1 MKEEIDV
8 INHLLS
14 VEKNAAVLIDNAVR
28 EADSRTSKARN
39 DAAAAYKT
47 QYDECVAV
55 MEKEYQK
62 TIDNVKTKHQQDLE
76 KFKSEL
82 ENQQNNYKAFN
93 SLMDELLF
101 KD

>member
-1 MKEEIDV
+1 MKEEIDI

-39 DAAAAYKT
+39 EAAATYKS
-47 QYDECVAV
+47 QYDECVAA
-55 MEKEYQK
+55 MEKDYQN
-62 TIDNVKTKHQQDLE
+62 TVDQVKEKHQQDFE
-76 KFKSEL
+76 QFKSEL
-82 ENQQNNYKAFN
+82 NNQQNNYTSFN
-93 SLMDELLF
+93 SLMDKLLF

>member
-1 MKEEIDV
+1 MNEEIDV

-39 DAAAAYKT
+39 DAAAEFKVK
-47 QYDECVAV
+47 YDECIAA
-55 MEKEYQK
+55 MEKNYHITVDQ
-62 TIDNVKTKHQQDLE
+62 VKEKHQQDFE
-76 KFKSEL
+76 QFKSEL
-82 ENQQNNYKAFN
+82 NNQQNNYTEFN
-93 SLMDELLF
+93 TLMDKLLF

>member
-39 DAAAAYKT
+39 EATAAYKT
-47 QYDECVAV
+47 QYDECVAA
-55 MEKEYQK
+55 MYKDYQK
-62 TIDNVKTKHQQDLE
+62 TVEQVKQKHQQDFE
-76 KFKSEL
+76 QFKSEL
-82 ENQQNNYKAFN
+82 NNQQNNYEAFN

>member
-1 MKEEIDV
+1 MNEEIDI

-39 DAAAAYKT
+39 EAAAAYKT
-47 QYDECVAV
+47 QYDECVAA
-55 MEKEYQK
+55 MDKDYQK
-62 TIDNVKTKHQQDLE
+62 TVEQVKQKHQQDFE
-76 KFKSEL
+76 QFKSEL
-82 ENQQNNYKAFN
+82 NNQKNNYEAFN